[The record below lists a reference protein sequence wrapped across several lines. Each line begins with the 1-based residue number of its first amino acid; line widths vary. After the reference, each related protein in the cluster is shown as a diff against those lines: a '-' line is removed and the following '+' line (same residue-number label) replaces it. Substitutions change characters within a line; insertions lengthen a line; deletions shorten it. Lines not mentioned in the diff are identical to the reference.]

1 MDMTK
6 KIFLSLL
13 ILATTSPLAAQL
25 AGNGYYRVQNEVTK
39 RYISIIDNRGS
50 IDVASTSADLGALKT
65 IRPYDEVVCDPST
78 IVYIEKKNSNE
89 YNLAGQGTDAYKI
102 IGHYLKINKVGN
114 FYRAYQEKG
123 ATRTYLND
131 IKTDSDYG
139 KVLTNDSRTRDW
151 NITPVTKDGCYFGV
165 QPDVQ
170 AAGKYYA
177 SFFAGFPFNTCS
189 QDMKVYYI
197 DRVVK
202 DQAVY
207 KELTGV
213 VPASTPVIVA
223 CVSDKPSD
231 NKLDIVMSAAK
242 APADNLLR
250 GVYFDNDNPVHY
262 NRVAYVPATMRV
274 LGILSDGSLGFVTAN
289 IDFIPANQMYLS
301 VPAGTPAELKLVD
314 ADHVNAIGSVQA
326 DAASSDV
333 YSLDGH
339 MVRQQATGLD
349 GLAKGI
355 YIWKGRKHIVR

>member
-1 MDMTK
+1 MTK

-13 ILATTSPLAAQL
+13 ILAAASPLAAQL
-25 AGNGYYRVQNEVTK
+25 AGDGYYRVQNEVTK

-50 IDVASTSADLGALKT
+50 IDAASTSADLGALKT
-65 IRPYDEVVCDPST
+65 IRPYNEVVCDPST
-78 IVYIEKKNSNE
+78 IVYIEKKTGNE
-89 YNLAGQGTDAYKI
+89 YNLVGQGTDAHKI
-102 IGHYLKINKVGN
+102 IGYYLKINKVGN

-151 NITPVTKDGCYFGV
+151 NITPVTKDNCYFGV
-165 QPDVQ
+165 KSTVQ
-170 AAGKYYA
+170 AGGRHYA
-177 SFFAGFPFNTCS
+177 SFFAGFPFNTCV
-189 QDMKVYYI
+189 QGMKVYYI
-197 DRVVK
+197 DRIVK

-207 KELTGV
+207 KELSGI
-213 VPASTPVIVA
+213 VPASTPVIVS
-223 CVSDKPSD
+223 CVSDNIAD
-231 NKLDIVMSAAK
+231 NKVDVVKSAAK
-242 APADNLLR
+242 APTDNLLR

-262 NRVAYVPATMRV
+262 NRMPYDPATMRV
-274 LGILSDGSLGFVTAN
+274 LGVLSDGSLGFVTAN

-314 ADHVNAIGSVQA
+314 ADHVNAIGAVQA
-326 DAASSDV
+326 DAAPSDV
-333 YSLDGH
+333 YSLDGRV
-339 MVRQQATGLD
+339 VRQQATGLD